1 MLTCRAS
8 AETNSQTA
16 LFRPEE
22 FLEEA
27 GLLRQWTVNGFKARL
42 KTAAREQR
50 VLLGAVKQ
58 HGGCIKFKLLGTIGG
73 RATSKEKVWSAV
85 RNLLAQ
91 TGYRVHPRIWFAA
104 TRCEMSVMVCVVPE
118 WRPGS

>member
-8 AETNSQTA
+8 AETNSQTV

-27 GLLRQWTVNGFKARL
+27 GLTREWTLEAFKARL
-42 KTAAREQR
+42 KTVAREQR

-58 HGGCIKFKLLGTIGG
+58 HGGCIKFKLLGTIGD
-73 RATSKEKVWSAV
+73 RATPQERVLSVV
-85 RNLLAQ
+85 RTLVAK
-91 TGYRVHPRIWFAA
+91 TGYRVHPRIWFAP
-104 TRCEMSVMVCVVPE
+104 TRCEMSVMIWVVPE
-118 WRPGS
+118 WRPGR